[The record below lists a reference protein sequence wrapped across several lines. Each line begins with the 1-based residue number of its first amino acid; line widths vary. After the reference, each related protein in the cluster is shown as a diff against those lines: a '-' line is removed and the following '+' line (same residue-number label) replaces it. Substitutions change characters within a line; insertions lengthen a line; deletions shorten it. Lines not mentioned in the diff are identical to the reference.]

1 MTQIMEL
8 MEKRAKAWEAA
19 KAFLIPTLRTAA
31 MVSAEDAATYDKM
44 EKEVTDLTRD
54 IERLQ
59 RQERDREDDESA
71 DFLSAHP
78 KPGDRGQP
86 DEKTGRASAAYKK
99 AFWDNI
105 RHPGN
110 PVIRD
115 VLEEGTDGNG
125 GYLVPIEFEHT
136 LVQALNENNIMRTIG
151 CKIITTQNERKIP
164 CGERSH
170 AGCMDG

>member
-8 MEKRAKAWEAA
+8 MDKRAKAWEAA
-19 KAFLIPTLRTAA
+19 KAFLNSHSQNGG

-44 EKEVTDLTRD
+44 EKEVTDLTKD

-59 RQERDREDDESA
+59 RQEQIDKMMSA
-71 DFLSAHP
+71 PTSTPLTG
-78 KPGDRGQP
+78 KPGVK
-86 DEKTGRASAAYKK
+86 DEPEDKPGRASAAYKK

-110 PVIRD
+110 PAIRD
-115 VLEEGTDGNG
+115 VLEEGTDANG

-151 CKIITTQNERKIP
+151 CKVITTQNERKIP
-164 CGERSH
+164 VANGH
-170 AGCMDG
+170 TQAV